1 MYFYELHESDDE
13 LFSEALLAHD
23 SEYDENEFLELVQEA
38 RRDVI
43 DNFEEDSLIEA
54 VANQLQ
60 RTHGFVHIDD
70 RQLRAAVRVSAN
82 EGETEFAGFVIRRAV
97 NQFPAIPATSAAGVR
112 DCASITATAAMFTIS
127 CTSAPCSSTWTGWR
141 MPMRIGPIAVA
152 PPSLLRSL
160 YAMLPALKLGNINTL
175 AGSFKALNG

>member
-1 MYFYELHESDDE
+1 MPILDRLKAGGSVYFYELHESDDE

-82 EGETEFAGFVIRRAV
+82 EGETEL
-97 NQFPAIPATSAAGVR
+97 TSVSELGAPRTEDAEDEFRTLLVDVEPDDAA
-112 DCASITATAAMFTIS
+112 
-127 CTSAPCSSTWTGWR
+127 WR
-141 MPMRIGPIAVA
+141 
-152 PPSLLRSL
+152 
-160 YAMLPALKLGNINTL
+160 N
-175 AGSFKALNG
+175 